1 MLIYRTK
8 NETRMNIMNLGEK
21 EKGEEGG
28 GCTSCSSYS
37 CSDTKVT
44 EFVDN
49 HCSSYMYA
57 ELYYICAP

>member
-1 MLIYRTK
+1 MISIARFFDTIYICVNISYK

-21 EKGEEGG
+21 EKGEG

-49 HCSSYMYA
+49 S
-57 ELYYICAP
+57 LF